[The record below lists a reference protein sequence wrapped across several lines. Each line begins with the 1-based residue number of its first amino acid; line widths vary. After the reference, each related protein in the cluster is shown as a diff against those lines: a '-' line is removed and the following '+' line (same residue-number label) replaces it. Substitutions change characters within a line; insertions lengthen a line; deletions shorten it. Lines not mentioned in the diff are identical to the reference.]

1 MVISADSALYLADID
16 SIDLLVKEYDHAVI
30 YGDVESETVL
40 HEGSVRVL
48 ANGWVEL
55 PTGRLLSP
63 AAVHHIDD
71 RPDTDR

>member
-1 MVISADSALYLADID
+1 MVVSTDSALG
-16 SIDLLVKEYDHAVI
+16 DLLEHFVTEYDDAVV
-30 YGDVESETVL
+30 YADRAGETVL

-63 AAVHHIDD
+63 DAVHHVD
-71 RPDTDR
+71 PQPPTS